1 MGQLKSNKD
10 WTGRE
15 VNGCILGDPAID
27 EKTGEFIWDGA
38 VPTGVVNLDGDILQE
53 DKDKVV
59 KKLQPV
65 GEFKGLPSKT
75 RPAELTKAE
84 VLEGKVKADF
94 EIVKEKINLGDKND
108 VLRSR

>member
-1 MGQLKSNKD
+1 MGQLKSAFN

-15 VNGCILGDPAID
+15 INGCILGEPTVDKD
-27 EKTGEFIWDGA
+27 TGEFIWDGA
-38 VPTGVVNLDGDILQE
+38 VPTGEINVDGDILQE

-84 VLEGKVKADF
+84 VLDGKVKGDF
-94 EIVKEKINLGDKND
+94 EIVKEISVGDKND